1 MGRNNESTSLD
12 YKSLA
17 YEYLY
22 TYYDK
27 SIIDY
32 LKTITKMF
40 DVDIEDY
47 LGFFACLDKVNKDG
61 ILEAIAIVVPKPK
74 DLKSSQIFIHEYK
87 HGIDLY
93 PYIGK
98 YIGKKIDDELIDYEK
113 NARTEE
119 KVFGEY
125 LVKKLSNKNIKH

>member
-1 MGRNNESTSLD
+1 MGRNNESASID

-40 DVDIEDY
+40 DVDIEEF
-47 LGFFACLDKVNKDG
+47 LGFFACLDKVNDDG
-61 ILEAIAIVVPKPK
+61 ILESIAIVVPKPK
-74 DLKSSQIFIHEYK
+74 DMKSAQILIHEYK

-98 YIGKKIDDELIDYEK
+98 YIGNKINDNLSDYE
-113 NARTEE
+113 NDARSEE
-119 KVFGEY
+119 KVFGDY
-125 LVKKLSNKNIKH
+125 LVKKLSNEKH